1 MLFLSRKVTRAPVP
15 CCAHP
20 SGYFIEYAEAAS
32 WKRMNTWLS
41 GMSPVAADVASACR
55 ADGAEPLVV
64 RAGAVAEAVVVWP
77 PALGALLLLEP
88 QPATSSAAT
97 KTATRAGIGGDARR
111 GRLNGA

>member
-1 MLFLSRKVTRAPVP
+1 
-15 CCAHP
+15 
-20 SGYFIEYAEAAS
+20 
-32 WKRMNTWLS
+32 
-41 GMSPVAADVASACR
+41 MSPVAADVASACR